1 MLRSFL
7 LAALGEKV
15 SPPETDKDI
24 SESLTLYEDFVRLVY
39 KTDAWCPYKE
49 TVQGH
54 EAGLLSHLVSLC
66 PHLSLSPTGLFAVTF
81 RLLEANFTEALSSL
95 PFPSSP
101 LDKLLQGTFSSDA
114 DPAIISSYIH
124 TVPVSV
130 FLTTRPPPTSDHSI
144 SPQATTTMAP
154 IDTTSS
160 LVDFSQPSFWAAA
173 AFIVFNPTFWNTA
186 ARSEYHNKTLT
197 RLAGNNAYRGCYALA
212 VTIFSL
218 GIARD
223 FVYERALRAQPTHPA
238 LLSPLSQGLAV
249 GLLLSGNTLVLSSMW
264 ALGVTG
270 TYLGDYFGILM
281 DDIVTGFP
289 FNVSSSPMYHG
300 STLSFLGTALWF
312 GKPAGVVLTGLVWT
326 VYSIALR
333 YEDPFTAEIYAKRDR
348 EQKKSR

>member
-39 KTDAWCPYKE
+39 KTDGVKGCLGLEGCLKSFSKTQPRAGLASLLIFLLLIESGRIVILRALVAWCPYKE

-160 LVDFSQPSFWAAA
+160 LVDFSQPSFWG
-173 AFIVFNPTFWNTA
+173 
-186 ARSEYHNKTLT
+186 TLHK
-197 RLAGNNAYRGCYALA
+197 A
-212 VTIFSL
+212 
-218 GIARD
+218 
-223 FVYERALRAQPTHPA
+223 
-238 LLSPLSQGLAV
+238 
-249 GLLLSGNTLVLSSMW
+249 
-264 ALGVTG
+264 
-270 TYLGDYFGILM
+270 
-281 DDIVTGFP
+281 
-289 FNVSSSPMYHG
+289 
-300 STLSFLGTALWF
+300 
-312 GKPAGVVLTGLVWT
+312 
-326 VYSIALR
+326 
-333 YEDPFTAEIYAKRDR
+333 
-348 EQKKSR
+348 